1 MLAQI
6 REIIH
11 DHIPAPY
18 PPDWIALKLLEGD
31 EEVTEMARQH
41 LDKSDWV
48 QAHEILKAHEDSVI
62 AIAGGRYDW
71 IGRMVR
77 AAVMRPHAGQITV
90 TEHIDRIATHPVWG
104 FMMLLGVLGVVF
116 GITYGVG
123 APLQRWMN
131 QDLVQAGADALRVAL
146 SGAPWW
152 FVGLLTDGVVAG
164 AGMVLTFL
172 PILVVF
178 FFLLGL
184 FEEVGYMARAAYL
197 MDRFMHWMGLHGK
210 SFLPL
215 CLSCGCNVPGVLCAR
230 IIESPRARILTI
242 LLTPLVPCTARLT
255 ALAVLTP
262 LFFGS
267 AAVWVATGVVGLN
280 RAPAHGDRIRSP
292 RTGAGGRACRLHHG
306 NASLSHAERTHD
318 RFVRLAPLPRVPEK
332 GRRHHRCRLDSG
344 LAPFGSSRRRFGD
357 KLFSGYRTVLLPYRS
372 LDGPG
377 LAHDCGAV
385 DQRPRQGKY
394 HCHLGGAV
402 SRKQS
407 SRSCRL
413 SHTGSSACVPCDAG
427 DVCSVRGYHGG
438 DPSGN
443 EIVGVDSVQRGTD
456 AGHFIGGGCGSVPGR
471 PPAVGVPRL
480 NSNRAQDV

>member
-1 MLAQI
+1 M
-6 REIIH
+6 
-11 DHIPAPY
+11 
-18 PPDWIALKLLEGD
+18 
-31 EEVTEMARQH
+31 
-41 LDKSDWV
+41 
-48 QAHEILKAHEDSVI
+48 I

-104 FMMLLGVLGVVF
+104 FMMLLGVLAVVF

-262 LFFGS
+262 HFFGS

-280 RAPAHGDRIRSP
+280 LLLLMGTGFALHELVLGGEHVAFIMEMPLYHMPSVRTIGLSVWRRSLEFLKK
-292 RTGAGGRACRLHHG
+292 AGGIIVVVSIVVWLLSALPGGDLETSYLADIGRFFSPIGAWMGLDWRIIVALLTSVLAKENTIATLAVLYHGSSLHALV
-306 NASLSHAERTHD
+306 ASVTPAAALAFLVMQVTFVPCVATMAAIRQETKSWGWTASSVALMLVISLVAGVAVYQV
-318 RFVRLAPLPRVPEK
+318 VRLL
-332 GRRHHRCRLDSG
+332 
-344 LAPFGSSRRRFGD
+344 
-357 KLFSGYRTVLLPYRS
+357 
-372 LDGPG
+372 
-377 LAHDCGAV
+377 
-385 DQRPRQGKY
+385 
-394 HCHLGGAV
+394 
-402 SRKQS
+402 
-407 SRSCRL
+407 
-413 SHTGSSACVPCDAG
+413 
-427 DVCSVRGYHGG
+427 
-438 DPSGN
+438 
-443 EIVGVDSVQRGTD
+443 
-456 AGHFIGGGCGSVPGR
+456 
-471 PPAVGVPRL
+471 
-480 NSNRAQDV
+480 